1 VQVKIDQRNSSVD
14 AVAVVDAVDAVS
26 YVDVTVELQFRF
38 KEYFI

>member
-14 AVAVVDAVDAVS
+14 AVAVVDAVDAV
-26 YVDVTVELQFRF
+26 DVTVEIQFRF

>member
-14 AVAVVDAVDAVS
+14 AAAVVDAVDAV
-26 YVDVTVELQFRF
+26 DVTVEIQFRF